1 MTQPPPYAVGRF
13 RTGSA
18 PDFCGVVVDDAVVRL
33 DALLASVATLSD
45 LLAEWPTQAVALDA
59 AVASFKENGS
69 WTATAVDVASL
80 EVLAP
85 YRPGQIFQ
93 SGANYKKHVVDLM
106 VAMEAQK
113 GSTDLDEV
121 RRTSTEL
128 MQHRADTGTPYVFI
142 GLASSICGPYDD
154 VILPAT
160 GTEHDWELELA
171 VVIGSRAYQVNR
183 DTAMEHVAGYMIAND
198 LTTRDR
204 IFRPDMPALGT
215 DWLAGKNAPTFLP
228 LGPWFVPRQFVPD
241 PMDLRITL
249 TLNGATMQNEATADM
264 IFDVPRLIEHI
275 SSITPL
281 EPGDLVLTGSP
292 AGNGAHFGRY
302 LQPGDVMESTIT
314 GLGRQRNLCV
324 RP

>member
-1 MTQPPPYAVGRF
+1 MTQPPYALGRF
-13 RTGSA
+13 STGSA
-18 PDFCGVVVDDAVVRL
+18 AEFCGVVLGDSVVRL
-33 DALLASVATLSD
+33 DALLAPVGTLSE
-45 LLAEWPTQAVALDA
+45 LLDQWPTQGAALDA
-59 AVASFKENGS
+59 AVASSQRNGS
-69 WTATAVDVASL
+69 WTVPAVDVGSL
-80 EVLAP
+80 QVRAP
-85 YRPGQIFQ
+85 YRPGQVFQ

-106 VAMEAQK
+106 VAAEAQK

-121 RRTSTEL
+121 RRTMTEL
-128 MQHRADTGTPYVFI
+128 MQHRADSGTPYVFI

-154 VILPAT
+154 VILPDT
-160 GTEHDWELELA
+160 GSQHDWELELA
-171 VVIGSRAYQVNR
+171 VVIGSRAYQVDR
-183 DTAMEHVAGYMIAND
+183 DAAMEHVAGYMIAND

-249 TLNGATMQNEATADM
+249 TLNGDTMQNEATADM

-275 SSITPL
+275 SAITPL

-292 AGNGAHFGRY
+292 AGNGAHYGRY
-302 LQPGDVMESTIT
+302 LRPGDVMESTIT
-314 GLGRQRNLCV
+314 GLGRQRNVCV